1 MKFRPVLLKVNRR
14 TVQTIYVTPL
24 HSDPLGAVP
33 PFFPATLAHSSRR
46 NGEIKARGGL
56 PGAVLCVRTYG
67 GGEGGTEEQRGRGR
81 TGGRSNGVYLKISA
95 KKMRIFT
102 EISPRVAG
110 LLVFLPL
117 VLFCP
122 SQTCRPGD
130 VFGEHWKWEKCG
142 PFLWGFPP
150 SSPPHTAQFVGENR
164 YKKQR

>member
-1 MKFRPVLLKVNRR
+1 
-14 TVQTIYVTPL
+14 
-24 HSDPLGAVP
+24 
-33 PFFPATLAHSSRR
+33 
-46 NGEIKARGGL
+46 
-56 PGAVLCVRTYG
+56 
-67 GGEGGTEEQRGRGR
+67 
-81 TGGRSNGVYLKISA
+81 
-95 KKMRIFT
+95 MRIFT

-150 SSPPHTAQFVGENR
+150 SSPPHTAQFVGENIQKTKVKPLR
-164 YKKQR
+164 VGSTTIMEDPICALF